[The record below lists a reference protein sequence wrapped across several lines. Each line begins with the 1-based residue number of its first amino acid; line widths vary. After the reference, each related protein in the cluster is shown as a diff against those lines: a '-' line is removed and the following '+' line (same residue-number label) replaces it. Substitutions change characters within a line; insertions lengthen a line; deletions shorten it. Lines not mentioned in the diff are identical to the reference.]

1 MTKEKNP
8 RKFHVKS
15 NNGKRNALDGYA
27 RLCSSV
33 YVSAFHAVRR
43 AADELDANPNNE
55 AALKDYEEATKF
67 LYSSNP
73 FRNYLE
79 SLGHE
84 FQIEKGIEA
93 MENGDR
99 KHLFGK
105 TGISGR
111 HTDPTTINEVKG
123 QVDKKRTM

>member
-33 YVSAFHAVRR
+33 YVSAFHAIRK
-43 AADELDANPNNE
+43 AADALDENPNNE
-55 AALKDYEEATKF
+55 TALKDYEEAAKF

-105 TGISGR
+105 TGVSGR
-111 HTDPTTINEVKG
+111 HTDPKKINEVKRS
-123 QVDKKRTM
+123 VDKKRNR